1 MRQKVI
7 FAGYLDS
14 NSILILP
21 QTRYMKST
29 ISTRQKRIVASYL
42 DSNRILIL
50 PPGEVH
56 EEDHVH
62 DHEAAE
68 EEELLHLVE
77 GLSLSHYWHRER
89 AQTYRNIPDRNVRYM
104 RAAQLRI
111 LTVYSKLSSLT
122 GGTFNMFN
130 L

>member
-21 QTRYMKST
+21 QTRYIKRT
-29 ISTRQKRIVASYL
+29 ISTRQKRIVASFL

-56 EEDHVH
+56 EEYNINAP
-62 DHEAAE
+62 EKNCCQ
-68 EEELLHLVE
+68 
-77 GLSLSHYWHRER
+77 LSGF
-89 AQTYRNIPDRNVRYM
+89 Q
-104 RAAQLRI
+104 
-111 LTVYSKLSSLT
+111 
-122 GGTFNMFN
+122 
-130 L
+130 